1 MSAVSPVSR
10 LTVTGHYAGPLTR
23 GVAAVLDVGVILVVY
38 TLTLSGL
45 QFLSKTFFGDR
56 FNAHNAGIL
65 GAVALALWAFAYTY
79 TSLAV
84 AGRTLGMGLVG
95 LRVVTRQ
102 GATIGGRAAFVR
114 TLVLPVSILC
124 LGLGLVGIVF
134 GRENRAWHDQ
144 AAHTCVVYD
153 WGARTAQLPGPLTEF
168 LARHQAES
176 DSAPPPS
183 P

>member
-1 MSAVSPVSR
+1 VSALVPVQR
-10 LTVTGHYAGPLTR
+10 LTVTGHYAGPVTR
-23 GVAAVLDVGVILVVY
+23 GAAAVIDVGVVLVTY

-56 FNAHNAGIL
+56 FSAGHAGIL
-65 GAVALALWAFAYTY
+65 GAVALALWAFAYAY

-84 AGRTLGMGLVG
+84 AGRTLGKGLVG
-95 LRVVTRQ
+95 LRVVTRE
-102 GATIGGRAAFVR
+102 GATINGRAAFVR

-124 LGLGLVGIVF
+124 LCLGLIGIIF
-134 GRENRAWHDQ
+134 GREHRAWHDQ

-168 LARHQAES
+168 LTRHQEQAEVPGVPES
-176 DSAPPPS
+176 
-183 P
+183 